1 MQTDNRK
8 RLDAQIAAHY
18 AFRRRSDAL
27 IEQLRAAKITIAE
40 YEARLA
46 EAQETLDDTH
56 DVCKALEASEKAADE
71 SRDV

>member
-46 EAQETLDDTH
+46 EAQETLDET
-56 DVCKALEASEKAADE
+56 LEALQRTRA
-71 SRDV
+71 